1 MKEEKGKI
9 KFEGEYLN
17 YKKWNGKGYDYNGKC
32 VYEIK
37 DGKGYVKEYDNGKLS
52 FEGEYLNGLENGK
65 VKKYYNGVLTIEGEY
80 INWANKKRKN
90 ISFRR

>member
-1 MKEEKGKI
+1 M
-9 KFEGEYLN
+9 N
-17 YKKWNGKGYDYNGKC
+17 YKKWNGKGYDYNGNC
-32 VYEIK
+32 VNEIK
-37 DGKGYVKEYDNGKLS
+37 EGKGYVKEYDNGKLL

>member
-1 MKEEKGKI
+1 MEKDMI
-9 KFEGEYLN
+9 IMVIAL
-17 YKKWNGKGYDYNGKC
+17 
-32 VYEIK
+32 
-37 DGKGYVKEYDNGKLS
+37 YDNGKLS